1 MKREDQ
7 KRNKDL
13 QKNLSVILKECPL
26 KYKEE
31 KLKKID
37 YMLWLT
43 RKNMI
48 FEFFPRVCIRE
59 NDLKPILSIR
69 ISYKPLW
76 ADDLLWDILGM
87 ESNKQEP
94 NSLRVI
100 GAFTAVSAR
109 YDDYL
114 IELQAEDIDSVKAIL
129 FEKIEDFLKKV
140 DEVDESQYV
149 NQIIGSDLIRDM
161 DKALVYIYL
170 QRIEEAKSII
180 ISSKDSGRF
189 VIGEKNYRE
198 LMLEYLVRMG

>member
-1 MKREDQ
+1 
-7 KRNKDL
+7 
-13 QKNLSVILKECPL
+13 
-26 KYKEE
+26 
-31 KLKKID
+31 
-37 YMLWLT
+37 
-43 RKNMI
+43 MI

-100 GAFTAVSAR
+100 GAFTAMSAR

-189 VIGEKNYRE
+189 VIGEKNNRE
-198 LMLEYLVRMG
+198 LMMEYLVRIG